1 MTHTGTDVTLFSH
14 FFAISPILGIDSH
27 SPLLTMIP
35 SNHLNG
41 SVIRRVKLRELI
53 REHGFVSIPDLRDA
67 MEVSESTIRRDLE
80 ALEDSGEAKRTHGG
94 VFSTGP
100 TTAVKQFESKKNPG
114 QWEKKR
120 SIAEAAANLIDD
132 HDTLLL
138 DGGST
143 TYELAR
149 QLIGRPLQIVTN
161 SLPVAN
167 LFSSCDSV
175 DLVLLGGALHHRT
188 GVTLGSFAN
197 QMLQSIN
204 VQKAFLSV
212 AGINVRG
219 FYNSN
224 MLLVETERAMMQ
236 CADRTIIVADSSK
249 FGRCSLARLCEWS
262 DVHTLVADDELNEK
276 WRSQVEGSSVQL
288 ILASSSSSQQED
300 ASEYPA
306 EIQTT
311 TNVTT
316 S

>member
-1 MTHTGTDVTLFSH
+1 
-14 FFAISPILGIDSH
+14 
-27 SPLLTMIP
+27 MIP

-41 SVIRRVKLRELI
+41 SVVRRVKLRQLI
-53 REHGFVSIPDLRDA
+53 REHGFVSIPELRDA

-120 SIAEAAANLIDD
+120 SIAESAARLIDD

-249 FGRCSLARLCEWS
+249 FGRSSLARLCEWS
-262 DVHTLVADDELNEK
+262 DVHTLVVDDELNEK
-276 WRSQVEGSSVQL
+276 WRKQIEESSVQL
-288 ILASSSSSQQED
+288 ILASSVSSQQED

-306 EIQTT
+306 EIQMTS
-311 TNVTT
+311 NVST